1 MLAYYGF
8 LSFPLPS
15 LVSSFFFY
23 LLLYNTLKKY
33 LTIWF
38 YLFNFAFEI
47 LMSHFIALDCSRTYY
62 VGQADFQLLTITR
75 SHLLNAKIISTNNY
89 SHLAIFYFYFTFTEH
104 TETFFLLQLLFVT
117 FLRLHRIQLLKVI
130 SFTLYFLPTT
140 SNRLN
145 FRRSIDLVVLV
156 AVLVWQW
163 LGVIVTNSW
172 HWWTNSCAPGWLVA
186 HMSYPEP
193 WEVGLVSV

>member
-1 MLAYYGF
+1 
-8 LSFPLPS
+8 
-15 LVSSFFFY
+15 
-23 LLLYNTLKKY
+23 
-33 LTIWF
+33 
-38 YLFNFAFEI
+38 
-47 LMSHFIALDCSRTYY
+47 MSHSIALDCSRTYY

-156 AVLVWQW
+156 AVLV
-163 LGVIVTNSW
+163 
-172 HWWTNSCAPGWLVA
+172 
-186 HMSYPEP
+186 
-193 WEVGLVSV
+193 